1 MEGAGGLMKNSRLE
15 AVLVKAMALSR
26 AEAVNGEPRAKG

>member
-1 MEGAGGLMKNSRLE
+1 MKNSRLE

-26 AEAVNGEPRAKG
+26 VETVNGEPRAKG